1 MVRWLPF
8 SERMRYEPGM
18 RLGGNGGS
26 EFAVVDCETTGIHP
40 GRHHRIVEL
49 AIVGADSSG
58 TVGECWSSLLRVDR
72 DLGPTEIHGIRG
84 RDLRVAPTFEEVL
97 GEVLERLAGRT
108 VVAHNARFDCGFL
121 EAELERFEIAIRP
134 LPRLCTMD
142 LADAL
147 GIGGPRLRL
156 ADCTTSLGI
165 QHFDAHCAESDARA
179 CALILAA
186 YLRQHG
192 SASIA
197 QFVQGEP
204 QPRESW
210 PTREQ
215 RAPARKRAA
224 AGNPPTEPTFL
235 ASLVEASDAPLGA
248 DTARVAP
255 YLEVL
260 DRAIEDRRLSE
271 QEQIELT
278 EVARELNLSASR
290 VRALHSD
297 YAGTLIALAKRD
309 RVVTDR
315 ERHDL
320 ILVGEALGISEIE
333 ELIDR
338 PYTEPASTAEDAFV
352 GQLVCFTGALTC
364 FHEGRQVTREL
375 AQQLAEQAG
384 LVVAPRVTR
393 KLDILVVADPDSA
406 SGKALKAREYGVRI
420 IAEAAFWPMLGVEVN

>member
-1 MVRWLPF
+1 
-8 SERMRYEPGM
+8 M
-18 RLGGNGGS
+18 RLEGHRGS

-49 AIVGADSSG
+49 AIVSANSSG
-58 TVGECWSSLLRVDR
+58 TLGECWSSLLQVDR
-72 DLGPTEIHGIRG
+72 DLGPTGIHGIRG
-84 RDLRVAPTFEEVL
+84 RDLRDAPTFEEVL
-97 GEVLERLAGRT
+97 GEVLDRLAGRT

-121 EAELERFEIAIRP
+121 EAELARFGIAIRP

-147 GIGGPRLRL
+147 EIGGPRLRL
-156 ADCTTSLGI
+156 ADCTASLGI
-165 QHFDAHCAESDARA
+165 AHSDAHCAEADARA

-192 SASIA
+192 PASIP
-197 QFVQGEP
+197 QFVHGEL
-204 QPRESW
+204 QPREDW
-210 PTREQ
+210 PTWDQ
-215 RAPARKRAA
+215 HAPARKRAA
-224 AGNPPTEPTFL
+224 AVRPPAEPTFL

-248 DTARVAP
+248 DTAQVAP

-271 QEQIELT
+271 QEQAELA
-278 EVARELNLSASR
+278 EVARTLDLSASR
-290 VRALHSD
+290 VRALHGD
-297 YAGTLIALAKRD
+297 YVGTLIALAKRD
-309 RVVTDR
+309 RVVTER

-320 ILVGEALGISEIE
+320 ILVGEALGIPEIE

-338 PYTEPASTAEDAFV
+338 PSASQSSIAGDSLA
-352 GQLVCFTGALTC
+352 GQVVCFTGALTC
-364 FHEGRQVTREL
+364 SHEGRQVTREL

-384 LVVAPRVTR
+384 LVVTPRVTK

-420 IAEAAFWPMLGVEVN
+420 VAEAAFWPMLGVEVN